1 MKFRFEKEG
10 YIPSGALAYTEPTR
24 AECEKAY
31 EQLRTICL
39 DEVNKRYLDEQD
51 MIGLV
56 LFEREVNKRYIDVQ
70 DMIGLVLFELD
81 CYRMNKQIME
91 LLILREIAAF
101 SHENGYPVMLPGM
114 ENKLVLFELLGITN
128 VCPMRYGRMAFA
140 NFPEAEPMFEIH
152 VAAQIREKLPDRL
165 NAVFGSIDSAKDRE
179 KHIIIQPFE
188 ALDCIGELAA
198 RTGVPYQTI
207 DIANLHAMGDPELLN
222 ALAEDVITKE
232 LGWQSNAVP
241 CRFLTD
247 VARLYA
253 FAHCNAD
260 EKTPELFVSI
270 GPYIFRDRVYT
281 TLLALGFPT
290 PIAFRLA
297 RNWAKGD
304 EKERDMEMM
313 RRHGAFSVLLE
324 AYRHLQNQWP
334 ESSCMAHVTVLAILK
349 YYELRYP
356 DVYAQ
361 IRAKYD
367 AQETE

>member
-1 MKFRFEKEG
+1 MIFRFEKEG
-10 YIPSGALAYTEPTR
+10 YIPSGAMAYSAPSRE
-24 AECEKAY
+24 ECEKAY

-39 DEVNKRYLDEQD
+39 DEINKRYL
-51 MIGLV
+51 G
-56 LFEREVNKRYIDVQ
+56 VQ
-70 DMIGLVLFELD
+70 DMIGRVLFELD
-81 CYRMNKQIME
+81 CYRMNKQIVD

-114 ENKLVLFELLGITN
+114 ENKLVLLEVLGITD
-128 VCPMRYGRMAFA
+128 VCPTEMDYFMKYGEMAFA
-140 NFPEAEPMFEIH
+140 NFPEKEPMFEIH
-152 VAAQIREKLPDRL
+152 VAAQIRDRLPDRL
-165 NAVFGSIDSAKDRE
+165 NAVFGMVDSSTDRV
-179 KHIIIQPFE
+179 KHINIHSFE

-207 DIANLHAMGDPELLN
+207 DIADLHVMGNPELLN

-232 LGWQSNAVP
+232 LGWQPNAVP
-241 CRFLTD
+241 CHFLTD

-253 FAHCNAD
+253 FACCNAD
-260 EKTPELFVSI
+260 EKTPELFVPI
-270 GPYIFRDRVYT
+270 EPYIFRDEVYT
-281 TLLALGFPT
+281 VLFALGFPT
-290 PIAFRLA
+290 QIAFRLA

-313 RRHGAFSVLLE
+313 RRRGASPMLLE

-334 ESSCMAHVTVLAILK
+334 ESSCLAHVTVLAILK

-367 AQETE
+367 VQETE

>member
-10 YIPSGALAYTEPTR
+10 YIPSGAMAYSAPSRE
-24 AECEKAY
+24 ECEKAY
-31 EQLRTICL
+31 EQLRTICM
-39 DEVNKRYLDEQD
+39 DEVNKRNLDVKD
-51 MIGLV
+51 D
-56 LFEREVNKRYIDVQ
+56 R
-70 DMIGLVLFELD
+70 VLFELD
-81 CYRMNKQIME
+81 CYRLNKQIME

-128 VCPMRYGRMAFA
+128 VCSMNYGRMAFA

-152 VAAQIREKLPDRL
+152 VAAQIRDKLPDRL

-207 DIANLHAMGDPELLN
+207 DIANLHVMGNPELLN

-232 LGWQSNAVP
+232 FSWKPDAVS
-241 CRFLTD
+241 CHFLDD

-253 FAHCNAD
+253 FARCNAD

-270 GPYIFRDRVYT
+270 GPYIFRDRAYAV
-281 TLLALGFPT
+281 LLALGFPT
-290 PIAFRLA
+290 QIAFRLA

-313 RRHGAFSVLLE
+313 RRCGASPMLLE

-334 ESSCMAHVTVLAILK
+334 ESSCLAHVTVLAILK

-367 AQETE
+367 ALETE